1 MSMTSSLGI
10 GANKMLAKICSEL
23 DKPNGQTYL
32 PFDENAIM
40 KFMEDKKLSD
50 IPGVGSVKEQTLN
63 GLGIMTCKDVQN
75 HLEEI
80 YLNFSET
87 FYEFIVKASL
97 GISRNRHDEKLE
109 DELKKKSLSFA
120 KTF

>member
-1 MSMTSSLGI
+1 
-10 GANKMLAKICSEL
+10 
-23 DKPNGQTYL
+23 L
-32 PFDENAIM
+32 PFDENTIM

-120 KTF
+120 KTFRGQLISRFE

>member
-1 MSMTSSLGI
+1 
-10 GANKMLAKICSEL
+10 
-23 DKPNGQTYL
+23 
-32 PFDENAIM
+32 
-40 KFMEDKKLSD
+40 
-50 IPGVGSVKEQTLN
+50 
-63 GLGIMTCKDVQN
+63 MTCKDVQN